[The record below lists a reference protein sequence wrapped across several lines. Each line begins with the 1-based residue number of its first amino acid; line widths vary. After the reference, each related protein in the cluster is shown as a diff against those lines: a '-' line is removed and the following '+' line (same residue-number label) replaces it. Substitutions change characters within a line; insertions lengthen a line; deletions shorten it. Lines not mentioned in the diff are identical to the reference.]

1 MRQFFSKNSH
11 IARIRLRKYG
21 PRVCVDA
28 QVHVDL
34 AHMPETTALDVAILK
49 MKERIHKDFPVVQEI
64 LVGSFLFS
72 ELLFAKLSPSSI
84 F

>member
-1 MRQFFSKNSH
+1 MVTAKFLSSKCMEETMRQFFSKNSH

-64 LVGSFLFS
+64 LATL
-72 ELLFAKLSPSSI
+72 P
-84 F
+84 